1 MKTKT
6 WPFWTLAAVAFVAV
20 VLIIALNAGRTQDR
34 LASAATQN
42 MMRVGML
49 QPDVPKQVER
59 APADFETKI
68 VKAEP
73 PAPVEPVPGEKSK
86 PKGECDVWPFC
97 AAGFPDLNRFAHPE

>member
-1 MKTKT
+1 
-6 WPFWTLAAVAFVAV
+6 LAAVAFVAV

-73 PAPVEPVPGEKSK
+73 PAPVEPVQERRASRKASVTSGRS
-86 PKGECDVWPFC
+86 
-97 AAGFPDLNRFAHPE
+97 ARRAFPDLNRFAHPE